1 MLIRRKDLEFRIGD
15 KVFLKVAP
23 MKGVLRFGK
32 KGKLR
37 PRFIGPFDVL
47 ERIGDVAYRL
57 ALPPELSA
65 IHNVFHVSMLRKYLQ
80 DPSHVINHQNLDV
93 QQDLTYEEMP
103 LRILER
109 KIHVLR
115 NREIP
120 LIKVLWRNH
129 GMEEATWEKEGE
141 MKIKYPEL
149 FN

>member
-1 MLIRRKDLEFRIGD
+1 MPIEEEKISSSKLVTI
-15 KVFLKVAP
+15 FLKVAP
-23 MKGVLRFGK
+23 IKGVLRFGK

-37 PRFIGPFDVL
+37 PRFIGSFDVL

-80 DPSHVINHQNLDV
+80 DPSHVINHQILDV
-93 QQDLTYEEMP
+93 QHDLTYKEMP
-103 LRILER
+103 LRIPEI

-115 NREIP
+115 NKEIP

-129 GMEEATWEKEGE
+129 GVGEATWEIEDE